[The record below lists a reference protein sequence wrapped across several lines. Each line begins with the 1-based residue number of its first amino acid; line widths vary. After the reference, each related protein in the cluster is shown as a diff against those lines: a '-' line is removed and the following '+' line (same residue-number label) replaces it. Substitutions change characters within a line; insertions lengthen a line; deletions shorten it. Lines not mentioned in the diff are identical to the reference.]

1 MRNAKH
7 SEPIGWCG
15 RWRVAGAT
23 LTADG
28 IGDDADRAGDPGPYT
43 APVPA
48 FSGLSKAWVEAEAA
62 RPDGWELLG
71 VAKGPR
77 ELDPRIASAEWVA
90 WARPVS
96 EQANYRAY
104 AIVQGRGESAQ
115 SALSGLARALRD
127 IGGR

>member
-1 MRNAKH
+1 M
-7 SEPIGWCG
+7 
-15 RWRVAGAT
+15 
-23 LTADG
+23 
-28 IGDDADRAGDPGPYT
+28 
-43 APVPA
+43 PA
-48 FSGLSKAWVEAEAA
+48 LSGLGKAWVEAEAA

>member
-1 MRNAKH
+1 MRTV
-7 SEPIGWCG
+7 SRP
-15 RWRVAGAT
+15 R
-23 LTADG
+23 
-28 IGDDADRAGDPGPYT
+28 PYT
-43 APVPA
+43 PRMPA

-90 WARPVS
+90 WARPVR
-96 EQANYRAY
+96 EQADYRAY

-115 SALSGLARALRD
+115 SALSGLARALRE
-127 IGGR
+127 IGAR